1 MVLRFA
7 IGDIP
12 AELERN
18 IQQEEEASGAFLRI
32 PGKVGAT
39 GAFRWAKKITM
50 KCCSW
55 LPSKCKQSCLSVVV
69 QGRLPAE
76 RLRKVTC

>member
-1 MVLRFA
+1 MPLRLQRRHLTRSDERPKMLNPGITWCALRLLEKTGMVLRFA

-39 GAFRWAKKITM
+39 GASRWAE
-50 KCCSW
+50 
-55 LPSKCKQSCLSVVV
+55 V
-69 QGRLPAE
+69 
-76 RLRKVTC
+76 

>member
-39 GAFRWAKKITM
+39 GASRWAEVLHRSAALGFLLSASKAVFL
-50 KCCSW
+50 W
-55 LPSKCKQSCLSVVV
+55 LCKAGFLLS
-69 QGRLPAE
+69 A
-76 RLRKVTC
+76 